1 MRGQV
6 GIEFLVYVS
15 IVLFLLSIFLYSS
28 YSKQFQLMNIKIDNE
43 LREIIDGA
51 KFEINAAV
59 RAGDGYQRRFNM
71 KAYYQTLNDFN
82 ITIREGLVE
91 VNFGNRYY
99 YGSLLTKNIVG
110 NLTKEWN
117 VIRNDGGMI
126 YVN

>member
-1 MRGQV
+1 MNMR
-6 GIEFLVYVS
+6 
-15 IVLFLLSIFLYSS
+15 
-28 YSKQFQLMNIKIDNE
+28 IDNE
-43 LREIIDGA
+43 LREIANGA

-59 RAGDGYQRRFNM
+59 RAGDGYQRMFNM
-71 KAYYQTLNDFN
+71 KSYYKTLSDFN

-99 YGSLLTKNIVG
+99 YGTLLTKNIVG

-117 VIRNDGGMI
+117 VIRNEGGKI